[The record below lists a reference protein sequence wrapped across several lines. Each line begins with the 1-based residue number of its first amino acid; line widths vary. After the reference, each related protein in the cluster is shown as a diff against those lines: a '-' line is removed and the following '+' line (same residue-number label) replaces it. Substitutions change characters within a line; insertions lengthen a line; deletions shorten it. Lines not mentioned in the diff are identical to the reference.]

1 MDTFNKIAQTSLV
14 ICIACIWIHL
24 AVRLIQYG
32 KEFGGHIFEW
42 GFFTVS
48 ATIFAGFAF
57 VFWVIAIIY
66 NIWK

>member
-1 MDTFNKIAQTSLV
+1 MDTLNKIAQTLLV
-14 ICIACIWIHL
+14 LCIASIWIHL
-24 AVRLIQYG
+24 VVIIVTYG

-42 GFFTVS
+42 GTFTILAIV
-48 ATIFAGFAF
+48 FAGLAF